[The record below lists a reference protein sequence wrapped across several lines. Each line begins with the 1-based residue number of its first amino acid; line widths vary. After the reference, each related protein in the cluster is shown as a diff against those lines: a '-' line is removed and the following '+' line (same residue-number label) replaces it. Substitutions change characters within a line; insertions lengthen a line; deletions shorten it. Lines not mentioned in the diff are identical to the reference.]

1 MSRTT
6 QETDAIVARIA
17 RLEEQNRRLKRGA
30 MVCMLAL
37 ASVGLMGQAQHKSK
51 RTPKPA
57 PSPAPAPVV
66 PKKIE
71 AESFILKDASGRERA
86 ELSMGGTGP
95 SFKLLGQGGSALV
108 TISLNDAGPSGPY
121 VLLSDPAHHAGVSMS
136 VLEGAGS
143 QLSMTGERP
152 NAQMHVGV
160 TKDGTTLELFDQDGF
175 STSLGNGLKPSK
187 GGQVKQ
193 TSAASVALFNK
204 DRKVLWSAP

>member
-1 MSRTT
+1 MS
-6 QETDAIVARIA
+6 QETDPIVARIV
-17 RLEEQNRRLKRGA
+17 RLEEQNRTLKRGA
-30 MVCMLAL
+30 VVCLVAL
-37 ASVGLMGQAQHKSK
+37 ASIGLMGQAKHKTK
-51 RTPKPA
+51 RATA
-57 PSPAPAPVV
+57 PSPAPAPAV

-71 AESFILKDASGRERA
+71 AESFVLKDASGRVRA

-95 SFKLLGQGGSALV
+95 SFKLLGQSGSALV

-121 VLLSDPAHHAGVSMS
+121 LLLSDPSHHAGVSMS

-152 NAQMHVGV
+152 SAQLHVGV

-187 GGQVKQ
+187 GGQTKQ
-193 TSAASVALFNK
+193 TSAASIALFNK

>member
-1 MSRTT
+1 MS
-6 QETDAIVARIA
+6 QETDPIVARIV

-30 MVCMLAL
+30 VVFLVAL
-37 ASVGLMGQAQHKSK
+37 ASIGLMGQAKHKTK
-51 RTPKPA
+51 RATA
-57 PSPAPAPVV
+57 PSPAPAPAV

-71 AESFILKDASGRERA
+71 AESFVLKDASGRVRA

-95 SFKLLGQGGSALV
+95 SFKLLGQSGSALV

-121 VLLSDPAHHAGVSMS
+121 LLLSDPSHHAGVSMS
-136 VLEGAGS
+136 ALEGAGS

-152 NAQMHVGV
+152 SAQLHVGV

-187 GGQVKQ
+187 GGQTKQ
-193 TSAASVALFNK
+193 TSAASIALFNK